1 MNKIIKYLNAY
12 GVWFVNLGLAAWL
25 FFLTRTVYLDIFS
38 FFYKPGGWAYAHRV
52 EFIDKI
58 LVLILGLGWLVFM
71 IMTESYYRSG
81 ALRADWL
88 KRFARVTGPL
98 LIVIFCMDLVIIWLE
113 GISDWLRWLILAT
126 ELSIGIAFIL
136 STRSQT
142 KSKLT

>member
-12 GVWFVNLGLAAWL
+12 GAWLVNLGLAAWL

-81 ALRADWL
+81 ALEVDL
-88 KRFARVTGPL
+88 FKRFARVTGPL
-98 LIVIFCMDLVIIWLE
+98 LIVIFGMDLILIWLE
-113 GISDWLRWLILAT
+113 GASNGFHWLILAA
-126 ELSIGIAFIL
+126 ELGIGIAFIL
-136 STRSQT
+136 LTRSQP
-142 KSKLT
+142 KSKRT